1 MLAGNLALMIAA
13 LFTGAAFYINIAE
26 QPARLGL
33 DDRGLLA
40 EWKPAYMRGF
50 AMQLPLV
57 VVGGIFGLI
66 AWWQGRQVGFLVG
79 AVLIIANGPWTVLAI
94 MPTNKILMATKLE
107 EAGPNSRSLILKWNR
122 LHAARTSLGG
132 LATIAFLVALSST

>member
-66 AWWQGRQVGFLVG
+66 AWWQGRQLGFLVG

>member
-13 LFTGAAFYINIAE
+13 LFTGGAFYINIAE

-33 DDRGLLA
+33 DDQGLLA

-57 VVGGIFGLI
+57 IVGGILGLI

-79 AVLIIANGPWTVLAI
+79 AVLIIAPVGAI
-94 MPTNKILMATKLE
+94 
-107 EAGPNSRSLILKWNR
+107 AGAYL
-122 LHAARTSLGG
+122 
-132 LATIAFLVALSST
+132 

>member
-13 LFTGAAFYINIAE
+13 LFTGAGFYINIAE

-66 AWWQGRQVGFLVG
+66 AWWQGRQIGFLVG
-79 AVLIIANGPWTVLAI
+79 AVLMIANGPWTVLAI